1 MQGEKLATT
10 HPLSS
15 CQRSAEGGRVSAEKA
30 MSSPNS
36 LRPTQAPTSL
46 SLFFGSGTSVFPGR
60 RAGAVAAI
68 VLLHAAVAA
77 VVCMCSHT
85 LRRFIVLRLHLYSR
99 NGEEYSEQ
107 ELRTELIHRSL
118 LSIQKDEREC
128 DGCVDFRGNFGFG
141 GERASTAPPA
151 SAPLQKAA
159 KTASLSPQ
167 DCVSP

>member
-1 MQGEKLATT
+1 MKLATT
-10 HPLSS
+10 HSLSS
-15 CQRSAEGGRVSAEKA
+15 CQRSAEGGRVAAEKA

-36 LRPTQAPTSL
+36 LRPTRRPLYLFSL
-46 SLFFGSGTSVFPGR
+46 DRAHRFFPGAAPAPSLHCNSTTTR
-60 RAGAVAAI
+60 RHRRRSTCTAI
-68 VLLHAAVAA
+68 
-77 VVCMCSHT
+77 T

-141 GERASTAPPA
+141 GERTSTAGIC
-151 SAPLQKAA
+151 SAA
-159 KTASLSPQ
+159 KSGQNCITLSPQ